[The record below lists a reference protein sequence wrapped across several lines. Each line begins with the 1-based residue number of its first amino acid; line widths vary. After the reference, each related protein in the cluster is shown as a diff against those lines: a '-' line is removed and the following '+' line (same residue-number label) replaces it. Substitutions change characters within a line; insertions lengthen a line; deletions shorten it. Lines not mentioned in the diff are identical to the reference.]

1 MILNIIIRCL
11 VPVIMVFGIPFL
23 EKTLAQN
30 IINNAHSHNDYLNKR
45 PLYSALKN
53 NFKSIEVDVFLFKS
67 NLYVGH
73 SWFQLRKNKTIEK
86 LYLEPLWKLFNE
98 NKGFIYQNKSPL
110 YLLVDI
116 KTAAGPTHDILKI
129 ILNKYKPMLT
139 RVVSDTLVQ
148 GSVTIILSG
157 NKPGLESFKYNLD
170 RFVFLD
176 GRFSNISK
184 NISNI
189 LMPLISIDWSD
200 HFHWNGIGT
209 MPKKELIVLNDII
222 NKIHLEKK
230 QLRFWGSPDN
240 KNGWI
245 VLESAG
251 VDLINTD
258 KINEFSIYKIQ
269 NR

>member
-11 VPVIMVFGIPFL
+11 VPVIVVFVISFS
-23 EKTLAQN
+23 EKSLAQN
-30 IINNAHSHNDYLNKR
+30 IINHAHSHNDYLNKR
-45 PLYSALKN
+45 PLFSALEN

-67 NLYVGH
+67 DLYVGH
-73 SWFQLRKNKTIEK
+73 NWLQLRKNITIEK

-98 NKGFIYQNKSPL
+98 NKGFIYKKKSPL

-116 KTAAGPTHDILKI
+116 KTAAGPTHDVLKSILK
-129 ILNKYKPMLT
+129 KYKSMLT
-139 RVVSDTLVQ
+139 HVISDSLIQ
-148 GSVTIILSG
+148 GPVTIIISG
-157 NKPGLESFKYNLD
+157 NKPSLEDFKYNID

-189 LMPLISIDWSD
+189 LMPIISIDWSD

-230 QLRFWGSPDN
+230 QLRFWASPDN
-240 KNGWI
+240 KNGWV